1 MTQPAPTLALTQ
13 IGQIALTVHDIPRAV
28 AFYRDTLGMPLLF
41 EMPNMAFFMC
51 GGIRLLLGLPEKD
64 QPETFS
70 SILYYKVD
78 DIQGAFAT
86 LRSRGA
92 NALKEPHMIAR
103 MADHDLW
110 LAEFRDPDNNAF
122 ALMSEVKR

>member
-1 MTQPAPTLALTQ
+1 MSQPASALSLTQ
-13 IGQIALTVHDIPRAV
+13 IGQIALTVHDVPRAV

-41 EMPNMAFFMC
+41 EMPNMAFFTC

-64 QPETFS
+64 KPETFS

-78 DIQGAFAT
+78 DIQSAFRT

-92 NALKEPHMIAR
+92 NAVNEPHMIAR
-103 MADHDLW
+103 MPDHDLW